1 MFAIVWF
8 FGIGYRMTSDFH
20 EASSEIS
27 RELSPQWLEL
37 SSRVRRLAIETQSTG
52 SSGASLAAEALR
64 LCDHVERLHSDVEQL
79 LVTLRAD
86 DDSPLHS
93 SSFDTPVTAPAEDID
108 QANLQIQDEM
118 HQKSDLSHVI
128 KALFMWKD
136 DPVKRV
142 RENVD

>member
-1 MFAIVWF
+1 
-8 FGIGYRMTSDFH
+8 MTADFH

-52 SSGASLAAEALR
+52 SSGAALAAEALR

-79 LVTLRAD
+79 LVTLHTD
-86 DDSPLHS
+86 DIHGTPLE
-93 SSFDTPVTAPAEDID
+93 TLPPPPIEAID
-108 QANLQIQDEM
+108 EANIQIQDEM